1 MFEKGATY
9 YNSLQVSQQMLGL
22 HFAGVGGLLVQVG
35 AICKWEGHN
44 KHTQTKFPLPLPQ
57 QMLHHYTL

>member
-22 HFAGVGGLLVQVG
+22 NFAGVGGLQVLLVQV
-35 AICKWEGHN
+35 
-44 KHTQTKFPLPLPQ
+44 
-57 QMLHHYTL
+57 